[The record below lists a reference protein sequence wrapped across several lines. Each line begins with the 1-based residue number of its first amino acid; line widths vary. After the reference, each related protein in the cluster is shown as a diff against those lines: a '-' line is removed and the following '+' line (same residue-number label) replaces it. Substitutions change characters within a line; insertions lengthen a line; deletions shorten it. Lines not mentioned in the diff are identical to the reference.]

1 MNNMGRSRWLPGEN
15 EKNLI

>member
-1 MNNMGRSRWLPGEN
+1 MGRSRWLPGEN